1 MMKSW
6 KLEEDKNLEKNIV
19 RDVKNLRLTK
29 LKQKNKTKTNDT
41 AIKDIRN
48 LFSLKENKVIKI
60 EYLEILG
67 IFWSMEI

>member
-1 MMKSW
+1 M
-6 KLEEDKNLEKNIV
+6 
-19 RDVKNLRLTK
+19 
-29 LKQKNKTKTNDT
+29 TKTNDT

-60 EYLEILG
+60 ECLEILG